1 MPRFA
6 RTLYEYFALYSSLT
20 LLGIIC
26 LTWSVFALPLYFILP
41 ERLGTSI
48 GRRGI
53 MLGFRLYAWSLSI
66 TGTYHLDLR
75 AVDSLKGGPPL
86 ILAPNHPCLID
97 ALLILTRHPNLVC
110 VMKSELMRNVFLGS
124 GSRLA
129 RYVPNDS
136 SRQMVK
142 ESVAHLR
149 RGGVLLLFPEGTRT
163 IHSPINSLV
172 GSVGLI
178 DLMFWN
184 RSADSDDLN
193 AHAFRILD
201 VEARVEIV
209 FRSYAE
215 LLQLPG
221 HRFAIELLDAD
232 REMVHQAGR
241 ALVVKRNQG
250 LRHAEA
256 HDFVG
261 FILADYRESENL
273 FIKGDRPRQI
283 GDLNAHVV
291 DPRPFDDGALLGQ
304 GGRRGGRRGQ
314 HGETL
319 HQLTAR
325 EPALLES
332 AHQI

>member
-178 DLMFWN
+178 AKHANVPVQTLVIET
-184 RSADSDDLN
+184 DSPYLSKGWPLFRRPTLPITYRVRLGKRFDAPTDV
-193 AHAFRILD
+193 AAFT
-201 VEARVEIV
+201 
-209 FRSYAE
+209 AE
-215 LLQLPG
+215 LDQYY
-221 HRFAIELLDAD
+221 RRELA
-232 REMVHQAGR
+232 
-241 ALVVKRNQG
+241 
-250 LRHAEA
+250 
-256 HDFVG
+256 
-261 FILADYRESENL
+261 
-273 FIKGDRPRQI
+273 
-283 GDLNAHVV
+283 
-291 DPRPFDDGALLGQ
+291 GALQSRWLG
-304 GGRRGGRRGQ
+304 
-314 HGETL
+314 L
-319 HQLTAR
+319 
-325 EPALLES
+325 
-332 AHQI
+332 

>member
-1 MPRFA
+1 
-6 RTLYEYFALYSSLT
+6 
-20 LLGIIC
+20 
-26 LTWSVFALPLYFILP
+26 VFALPLYFILP

-178 DLMFWN
+178 AKHANVPVQTLVIET
-184 RSADSDDLN
+184 DSPYLSKGWPLFRRPTLPITYRVRLGKRFDAPTDV
-193 AHAFRILD
+193 AAFT
-201 VEARVEIV
+201 
-209 FRSYAE
+209 AE
-215 LLQLPG
+215 LDQYY
-221 HRFAIELLDAD
+221 RRELA
-232 REMVHQAGR
+232 
-241 ALVVKRNQG
+241 
-250 LRHAEA
+250 
-256 HDFVG
+256 
-261 FILADYRESENL
+261 
-273 FIKGDRPRQI
+273 
-283 GDLNAHVV
+283 
-291 DPRPFDDGALLGQ
+291 GALQSRWLG
-304 GGRRGGRRGQ
+304 
-314 HGETL
+314 L
-319 HQLTAR
+319 
-325 EPALLES
+325 
-332 AHQI
+332 